1 MVIKDKT
8 KGWVY
13 TPTPKPWEFLTIPN
27 FKSLALLSTIGL
39 LAFGSTGAMAA
50 DGSQNDLA
58 AKYPA
63 SYPDYVGVDVNASAS
78 VAGEEQL
85 SGDGLQGLSPSVGST
100 LDAQTE
106 AFIKDN
112 ARIEDSRAVVPF
124 DPVAENV
131 PPMEDRPGY
140 FKVDGGSE
148 LTVGK
153 GHR

>member
-1 MVIKDKT
+1 MVIQDKT

-13 TPTPKPWEFLTIPN
+13 APTPKPWEFLTVPN
-27 FKSLALLSTIGL
+27 FKSLAVLSTVGL
-39 LAFGSTGAMAA
+39 LAFGSTQAFAA
-50 DGSQNDLA
+50 DAYQYGSPAFASSRPTENQN
-58 AKYPA
+58 P
-63 SYPDYVGVDVNASAS
+63 N
-78 VAGEEQL
+78 EE
-85 SGDGLQGLSPSVGST
+85 ST
-100 LDAQTE
+100 LDAPTR

-140 FKVDGGSE
+140 FKKDGGSE

-153 GHR
+153 GRQ